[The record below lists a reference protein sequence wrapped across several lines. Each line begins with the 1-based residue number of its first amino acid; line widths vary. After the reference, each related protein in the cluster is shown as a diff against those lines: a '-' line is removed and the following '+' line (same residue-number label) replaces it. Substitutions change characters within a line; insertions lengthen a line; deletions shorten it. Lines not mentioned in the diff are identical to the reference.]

1 MIHVI
6 LTFAIGQLAMHTST
20 SFNIYGSP
28 SSLFSVAHLQPC
40 DVRCANI
47 CVHCMYELFNFKYF
61 CVGNV
66 RDDTSNE
73 IEVSDLRWG
82 RESGG

>member
-1 MIHVI
+1 
-6 LTFAIGQLAMHTST
+6 
-20 SFNIYGSP
+20 
-28 SSLFSVAHLQPC
+28 
-40 DVRCANI
+40 
-47 CVHCMYELFNFKYF
+47 MYELFNFKYF

-82 RESGG
+82 RDPVVEGAKIMWPLGGGNDLFRCW